1 MKDPSLND
9 ERVSS
14 YFDKVA
20 DRFDA
25 IYRSDKSFEKK
36 LVDGLFRSVV
46 HRRFAYTMELLGEVK
61 GKSILDVGCG
71 SARYGIQLATQGAKV
86 HGLDFAAGMVDMAI
100 KAAENADVSDMCS
113 FTECDFLSW
122 NSETS
127 YDACLAIGFFDYIQ
141 EASVFLQRM
150 NEIKA
155 KNYVFSFPKRWT
167 FRTLPRWIRLNA
179 SGCPVYFY
187 DSRQISSLL
196 VGAGWSDFNI
206 KSLSR
211 DYLVHIY

>member
-1 MKDPSLND
+1 MKETSLND

-100 KAAENADVSDMCS
+100 KAAENADV
-113 FTECDFLSW
+113 
-122 NSETS
+122 
-127 YDACLAIGFFDYIQ
+127 
-141 EASVFLQRM
+141 
-150 NEIKA
+150 
-155 KNYVFSFPKRWT
+155 
-167 FRTLPRWIRLNA
+167 
-179 SGCPVYFY
+179 
-187 DSRQISSLL
+187 
-196 VGAGWSDFNI
+196 
-206 KSLSR
+206 
-211 DYLVHIY
+211 